1 MVDTRLQNGLL
12 LDPKLQRRLTAE
24 EFRSYINLTVFA
36 VAQISDG
43 VFQLED
49 AEMVMD
55 VDHIQKFLAN
65 DLVEKC
71 EEEGTFR
78 IHPDYWQWQSS
89 KAQLD
94 ALSAKRKADAER
106 KRQARQRP
114 DIPPPPEP
122 MEPEAPWGRQ

>member
-55 VDHIQKFLAN
+55 VDHIQKFLQN

-71 EEEGTFR
+71 EAEGTFR

-89 KAQLD
+89 KAQLE

-106 KRQARQRP
+106 KRQSRQRP
-114 DIPPPPEP
+114 EAPEP
-122 MEPEAPWGRQ
+122 LQPAEPWQ